1 MAKKPKPRRS
11 GSTAGSARRA
21 AARGSAPKARRGSAS
36 PGAALADLKAV
47 ATARQVF
54 WSNVMREILVSLCV
68 ASARQA
74 QHAATSGASL
84 VPAGAEDPSKIFDG
98 RLAVIT
104 SWGLRLSLAAIEPV
118 LGSAPSGG
126 KTPMQQAIEC
136 TVFQLRTTDGDVW
149 TLPLHEIRA
158 FHALTEELMQELA
171 RAAGAEEGGEEES
184 QPFGFKAFTSL
195 SRMQPS
201 PASELHQPDYLG
213 E

>member
-1 MAKKPKPRRS
+1 MAKKRKPRRP
-11 GSTAGSARRA
+11 GSAAGAARRA
-21 AARGSAPKARRGSAS
+21 SAQAKAPRARRGSDS

-47 ATARQVF
+47 ATARQIF

-74 QHAATSGASL
+74 PHAASGVMAPQ
-84 VPAGAEDPSKIFDG
+84 VGAEDPSKIFDG

-118 LGSAPSGG
+118 LGSAPSAG
-126 KTPMQQAIEC
+126 KTPLQQAIEC
-136 TVFQLRTTDGDVW
+136 TVFQIRTTDGDVW

-171 RAAGAEEGGEEES
+171 RAASAEEDGPEEG

-195 SRMQPS
+195 ARMQPTPS
-201 PASELHQPDYLG
+201 SELHQPDYLG